1 MSQREQKRKAK
12 DLDKPIAQKMPRINI
27 GNNADC
33 QSTHC
38 EALRQVFVKKK
49 STSLFSG
56 GKTSECKRQIHCNHS
71 SSSIAIIISGIKYI
85 L

>member
-1 MSQREQKRKAK
+1 MEQAMSQREQKRKAK

-33 QSTHC
+33 QSTRC

-49 STSLFSG
+49 SIRKDGLYQFVLWRENFRVQKANAFQSLF
-56 GKTSECKRQIHCNHS
+56 Q
-71 SSSIAIIISGIKYI
+71 
-85 L
+85 